1 MLDIFLI
8 RLRMSHLFVLETRF
22 PWYSSI
28 SGILLQL
35 LSFQWLHNGHWKQ
48 LINWFCCTFRIWLI
62 LLLFFFYS
70 VPRLLAEIVDNFRC
84 CCFFALFKLFALLA
98 PISFKCIMN
107 VLNSQK
113 RSTTLIMKFPHKFA
127 CKIVHQSVDKKNIH
141 EKETETSIQAADAI
155 DTTHLVTR

>member
-1 MLDIFLI
+1 MIFSNF
-8 RLRMSHLFVLETRF
+8 RNS
-22 PWYSSI
+22 SSI
-28 SGILLQL
+28 IIISMTSQQTLKTID
-35 LSFQWLHNGHWKQ
+35 K
-48 LINWFCCTFRIWLI
+48 LI
-62 LLLFFFYS
+62 LLHFSNMVDFAVVFFYS
-70 VPRLLAEIVDNFRC
+70 VRRLLAEIVDNFRC

-127 CKIVHQSVDKKNIH
+127 CRIVHQSVDKKNIH